1 MMINLFDSLPHYI
14 LELIYSYDSTYYN
27 IFKDNFRYIRS
38 NNCIKLKNSSN
49 IYPFR
54 IINNYCN
61 ESGLLVK
68 INAKDLDNH
77 ILNKLHL
84 YKPVTTFYKLSWCHI
99 PSRTWIIKLLSNSVG
114 YADAFSI
121 IEDFK
126 DDDVFTMIFTDSVY
140 YDRIIKKVFIY
151 DNGLI
156 CPEYSDDC
164 ITVKANVYF
173 ESTLDSSISKIMR
186 LEYINTAKHELFVT

>member
-1 MMINLFDSLPHYI
+1 MINLFDSLPHYI
-14 LELIYSYDSTYYN
+14 VELIYSYDSTYYN

-38 NNCIKLKNSSN
+38 NNCIKLRNSSN

-54 IINNYCN
+54 IINNYYD

-68 INAKDLDNH
+68 INAEDLDSH
-77 ILNKLHL
+77 VLNKFALNTPM
-84 YKPVTTFYKLSWCHI
+84 KTFYKLSWSHI

-114 YADAFSI
+114 YAEAFSI

-126 DDDVFTMIFTDSVY
+126 DGDVFTMVFADNVY

-156 CPEYSDDC
+156 CPEYSDDY
-164 ITVKANVYF
+164 ITVKTNVYF
-173 ESTLDSSISKIMR
+173 ETGSDSSISKTMR
-186 LEYINTAKHELFVT
+186 LEYINIAKYEVFVT